1 MYLYLTFVITQFFNA
16 SVINKLVCNII
27 VAKLVPAVLKNF
39 CNLEAQKI
47 KKININTKKRKL
59 LKLK

>member
-1 MYLYLTFVITQFFNA
+1 MYLYPTFVITQFF
-16 SVINKLVCNII
+16 ICECHFKLVCNII
-27 VAKLVPAVLKNF
+27 VAKLVPAVLKNY
-39 CNLEAQKI
+39 CNLESQKI